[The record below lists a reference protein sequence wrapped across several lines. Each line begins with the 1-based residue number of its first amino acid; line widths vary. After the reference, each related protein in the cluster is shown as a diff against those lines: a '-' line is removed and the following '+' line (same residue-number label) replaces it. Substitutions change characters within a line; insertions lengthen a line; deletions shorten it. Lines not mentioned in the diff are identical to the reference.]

1 MSAVL
6 VDRALERA
14 RTRSVTE
21 ATHELLFDLFDGA
34 NLERAAQDALTAI
47 SETAT
52 AIGRGS
58 VPTAGAAVISL
69 GDNHFQCPHCA
80 EAFEGEPASAC
91 PACKRP
97 LAASR
102 VVIEV
107 QLGDARLWL
116 RPTETI
122 RDQPSVNGLE
132 WMRVESGSRWFELLD
147 EHGRVAAERQLPSE
161 AALLPNVSVVALR
174 DGGRSMLVHATKYD
188 IHVVEGDQRRSDG
201 KGSTA
206 ELTLRELTNVL
217 YPDAPPE
224 APSGKAIAQKGHA
237 ANEAAEAAIASD
249 VEHADAYSVYADWL
263 QGHGDPRGELIALQ
277 LAGKQDEARQ
287 LLEQHAPHFY
297 GRVAELTYL
306 LVTSPYSPFGRS
318 TEWKWGYLER
328 LWISNKTTKT
338 RDEHD
343 VPQALANLLDHPSCK
358 FLREL
363 SVGIVTS
370 ADNSYDEIARVIGER
385 ELPHLHT
392 LILGDFHSEETE
404 LNWSNLGDISAIYP
418 AVPNLRRLT
427 LRSGSMTVG
436 AIELPKLEALTVV
449 SGGFDLASLTH
460 ICEADWPA
468 LTTLSLQLG
477 RDEVFTRAHLQP
489 IFDGAKFPKVTHL
502 GLGNSTIT
510 DEICRGL
517 AGSAIAS
524 RLVSLDLSQGTLGDD
539 GARALAAGTY
549 PKLAHLDVS
558 SNWLTDAGVAIL
570 QKLAKEVEVADQS
583 DDDGNPDDRYIG
595 AYE

>member
-1 MSAVL
+1 MSIAL
-6 VDRALERA
+6 VERALEHA
-14 RTRSVTE
+14 RNRSVTE
-21 ATHELLFDLFDGA
+21 ATRELLFELFDGA
-34 NLERAAQDALTAI
+34 CLDRAPQDALTAI

-58 VPTAGAAVISL
+58 VPTTGAAVISL
-69 GDNHFQCPHCA
+69 GDNYVQCPHCA
-80 EAFEGEPASAC
+80 DAFEGEQAAC
-91 PACKRP
+91 PTCKQP
-97 LAASR
+97 LASSR
-102 VVIEV
+102 VVIEI

-116 RPTETI
+116 CPTETI
-122 RDQPSVNGLE
+122 REQPSVNGLA
-132 WMRVESGSRWFELLD
+132 WMRVESGPRWFELLD
-147 EHGRVAAERQLPSE
+147 EPGRVAAERQLPSE

-174 DGGRSMLVHATKYD
+174 DGDRSMLVHATKYE

-201 KGSTA
+201 KGSAA
-206 ELTLRELTNVL
+206 ELTVRELTNVL

-237 ANEAAEAAIASD
+237 TNEVAEAAVASD
-249 VEHADAYSVYADWL
+249 LDNADAYSVYADWL

-277 LAGKQDEARQ
+277 LAGKQDEAME
-287 LLEQHAPHFY
+287 LLGQHAQHFY

-306 LVTSPYSPFGRS
+306 LVASSSSPFGRS

-343 VPQALANLLDHPSCK
+343 IPQALANLLDHPSCK

-363 SVGIVTS
+363 SVGIVTN

-404 LNWSNLGDISAIYP
+404 LNWSNLGDISSIYR

-436 AIELPKLEALTVV
+436 AIELPKLEELTIV
-449 SGGFDLASLTH
+449 SGGFDRESLSQ
-460 ICEADWPA
+460 ICNADWPA
-468 LTTLSLQLG
+468 LTTLSIQLG
-477 RDEVFTRAHLQP
+477 RDEVFTLADLMP
-489 IFDGAKFPKVTHL
+489 IFDGTRFPKVTRL
-502 GLGNSTIT
+502 GLGNSTFT

-517 AGSAIAS
+517 ASSAIAS
-524 RLVSLDLSQGTLGDD
+524 RLTSLDLSKGTLGDD
-539 GARALAAGTY
+539 GARALAAGRF
-549 PKLAHLDVS
+549 PELVHLDAS
-558 SNWLTDAGVAIL
+558 SSWLTDEGTAIL
-570 QKLAKEVEVADQS
+570 RGVAKEVDVIDQS
-583 DDDGNPDDRYIG
+583 DDDGNPEDRYIG